1 MTYDQWKT
9 RSPDDEPFRFGRYAA
24 NDEEATAMKDKTNGY
39 DAIDHA
45 THALDAV
52 LDVAVAQ
59 RNAGTLAD
67 PAPTDA
73 DLVLRRMTELMT
85 QASDG
90 AIGDLRRLRDDVDAC
105 IRSIQAKHAE
115 LAADFE
121 HHVAC
126 VVEAIRFRAIAA
138 EHLDNVRARFAI
150 PTQSTRAGS

>member
-1 MTYDQWKT
+1 
-9 RSPDDEPFRFGRYAA
+9 
-24 NDEEATAMKDKTNGY
+24 MKDLKNGY
-39 DAIDHA
+39 DAIDTA
-45 THALDAV
+45 TQALGKM

-59 RNAGTLAD
+59 KNAGALAD

-90 AIGDLRRLRDDVDAC
+90 AIGDLRRLRDDVDET
-105 IRSIQAKHAE
+105 IRQIQNKHTE

-150 PTQSTRAGS
+150 PTQSIRSGG

>member
-1 MTYDQWKT
+1 
-9 RSPDDEPFRFGRYAA
+9 
-24 NDEEATAMKDKTNGY
+24 MKDLKNGY
-39 DAIDHA
+39 DAIDTA
-45 THALDAV
+45 TQALGKM

-59 RNAGTLAD
+59 KNAGALAD

-90 AIGDLRRLRDDVDAC
+90 AIGDLRRLRDDVDET
-105 IRSIQAKHAE
+105 IRQIQNKHAE

-121 HHVAC
+121 HHVGC

-138 EHLDNVRARFAI
+138 EHLTNVRARFAI
-150 PTQSTRAGS
+150 PVTRAGG